1 MSAWKRVPCGST
13 ITMPLQTLEVILS
26 DSVLCYSEIPST
38 YLLPHFLSLFLPSLF
53 PLVFLFSSFPP
64 FIVSL
69 SYFLSF
75 LILSAWICSNVS
87 IFINSIDCHNLMADW
102 LTDWLTDWLLTD
114 WLSYSLT
121 ASVTDKLSARTLLTG
136 TMILIFLSVCRYCA
150 LHKTRKRRAEG
161 CWIWGWKNQVLVRL
175 KGEWMRA
182 APAIPFSTQKK

>member
-1 MSAWKRVPCGST
+1 MLFWNTLDLPPSSFSFFVPSL
-13 ITMPLQTLEVILS
+13 PLSSCFPVF
-26 DSVLCYSEIPST
+26 
-38 YLLPHFLSLFLPSLF
+38 FLSSF
-53 PLVFLFSSFPP
+53 FLF
-64 FIVSL
+64 

-87 IFINSIDCHNLMADW
+87 IFINSIDYHNLMADW

-114 WLSYSLT
+114 WLSYSLP

-161 CWIWGWKNQVLVRL
+161 CWIRGWKNQVLVRL